1 MKKILI
7 IHGPNLNFLGIRE
20 KIVYGET
27 SFEALNNLLIK
38 KGMSMGFKVEVFQS
52 NFEGAIIDCLQ
63 KAYFDNVDGIII
75 NPGAFTHYSYAL
87 RDAISSINIPTVE
100 VHISNIYKRED
111 FRHKSVTAASCIGQ
125 ISGFGINSYLLGL
138 YALYEELNNKETSKE
153 NTNEEKTDEN

>member
-1 MKKILI
+1 M
-7 IHGPNLNFLGIRE
+7 F
-20 KIVYGET
+20 T
-27 SFEALNNLLIK
+27 
-38 KGMSMGFKVEVFQS
+38 
-52 NFEGAIIDCLQ
+52 

>member
-75 NPGAFTHYSYAL
+75 NPVPL
-87 RDAISSINIPTVE
+87 LIIVM
-100 VHISNIYKRED
+100 
-111 FRHKSVTAASCIGQ
+111 
-125 ISGFGINSYLLGL
+125 LLGC
-138 YALYEELNNKETSKE
+138 YFFY
-153 NTNEEKTDEN
+153 